1 MKKFLS
7 LFCLIAIAW
16 LCNVAYAE
24 TVTVNDVIKA
34 SNLKATS
41 TSYTNFSNVTI
52 TSGAVY
58 AGNSGKSDDGAIQ
71 LRSKNSE
78 SGIVSTTSVG
88 KVKKVVV
95 EWNTSTTSGR
105 ELDVYGKNSAYTAA
119 TDLYSTS
126 KGTKLGSITYGKS
139 TELEITGDYE
149 YIGLRSS
156 SGALILTSITI
167 TWENTIIDVANIA
180 KYNDQS
186 LNSLV
191 RFSCPLTITKAIL
204 GYIFVKDANGDF
216 GCIYTQTTKD
226 TDYPDG
232 YVIPAGV
239 TGLKSEYN
247 RINAKNNF
255 ATIGTPEEGSAVT
268 PKDVAYSDLKKNE
281 NLYGYVKVAA
291 VPVVYDS
298 SNSCYYA
305 YSTDTSAEGMLLS
318 VDGSGVEITD
328 GKTYNL
334 TGIVDTSSG
343 NAFLRVFAAEEVV
356 AAFAKPTISLEAGSY
371 DEVKEATIT
380 TTDGDYILYTTK
392 DTDVLANFDGTLV
405 KSKTATVKID
415 KSCTLRAI
423 ATNEEM
429 SVGEQ
434 ASATYV
440 MKTAAP
446 TITVDNETKVATI
459 TTKYADNV
467 KIYYTLDG
475 TAATTE
481 SALYAKPFVVS
492 QGETVNAV
500 AQYGEFEVSD
510 AASPFEFP
518 FNTLSESFDVTVAE
532 DFNNT
537 ESGQTVE
544 NVTFTKGI
552 VSIKFNQAESQYAP
566 KYNSSKNNFQF
577 YDKNTMTVSVV
588 GAIVTSVSFDCSS
601 DNPVSSAS
609 ATSGKLVDGEW
620 VNINAQTAT
629 LTNTSGKQA
638 KVKVF
643 TISYLVPDEAVS
655 VTAVKTKGAYY
666 TVNFEL
672 NGQVA
677 NDGVLYARTT
687 EPSAKPSEPGKDFF
701 DKSYEDWDWKN
712 KYDQHDWVAINGNTG
727 LVGKTLTT
735 GFIARYDGVKLTPV
749 AAIADNGDAAS
760 YTLNTFGVANV
771 FYGNYENTSDFGWT
785 DVHGKPYYPFF
796 VKAKVNEVAN
806 YVGEVK
812 AVTGGFEL
820 WGSGVCGKL
829 NEKGLEIDANGIEI
843 TASTEYKQIE
853 GVLVADAAANGGVKL
868 VALSDPTIPTGAA
881 ALKADG
887 KATVYGT
894 EGAVVVNGAD
904 GKVMIFDAMG
914 RMVKSVNAEGA
925 ATVAMP
931 AGYYIVRTAGTAA
944 KVMVK

>member
-1 MKKFLS
+1 MKKILS
-7 LFCLIAIAW
+7 LFCLIATAW

-24 TVTVNDVIKA
+24 TVDDVITA
-34 SNLKATS
+34 SNLAATS
-41 TSYTNFSNVTI
+41 STYTDFSDIII

-58 AGNSGKSDDGAIQ
+58 SGNTAKYTSGSIQ
-71 LRSKNSE
+71 LRSKSN
-78 SGIVSTTSVG
+78 SGIVSTASPG

-95 EWNTSTTSGR
+95 KWDSNTTNGR
-105 ELDVYGKNSAYTAA
+105 TLDVYGSNTAYTAA
-119 TDLYSTS
+119 SDLYNNTS
-126 KGTKLGSITYGKS
+126 QGTKLGSIVYGTS
-139 TELEITGDYE
+139 TELVIEGDYK
-149 YIGLRSS
+149 YIGLRSNN
-156 SGALILTSITI
+156 GAMYLKSITI
-167 TWENTIIDVANIA
+167 TWDQTIIDVASIA
-180 KYNDQS
+180 NYNEQS
-186 LNSLV
+186 LYSWAK
-191 RFSCPLTITKAIL
+191 FTCPLTITKAIL
-204 GYIFVKDANGDF
+204 GNIFVKDTNGDF
-216 GCIYTQTTKD
+216 GCIYTKTTKD

-239 TGLKSEYN
+239 TGLKGEDN
-247 RINAKNNF
+247 RINAKNNLES
-255 ATIGTPEEGSAVT
+255 IGTPVEGSAVT
-268 PKDVAYSDLKKNE
+268 PKDVSYTALKNDE

-298 SNSCYYA
+298 SNSNYYA

-318 VDGSGVEITD
+318 VDGTDVEITD

-334 TGIVDTSSG
+334 TGIVDIFDERV
-343 NAFLRVFAAEEVV
+343 FLRVFAAEEVV
-356 AAFAKPTISLEAGSY
+356 VAFAEPTISLEAGTY
-371 DEVKEATIT
+371 DKEQTVSFTLPDGATSIVYSIDDNVDLKTNGELWDGKVIT
-380 TTDGDYILYTTK
+380 I
-392 DTDVLANFDGTLV
+392 N
-405 KSKTATVKID
+405 

-423 ATNEEM
+423 AADESLKSFGAE
-429 SVGEQ
+429 

-440 MKTAAP
+440 MKTATP
-446 TITVDNETKVATI
+446 TISLDDATKVVTI
-459 TTKYADNV
+459 TTQYADNI

-475 TAATTE
+475 SAATTE

-500 AQYGEFEVSD
+500 AQYGEFDVSD

-771 FYGNYENTSDFGWT
+771 FYGNYENTETLGMKND
-785 DVHGKPYYPFF
+785 YRPFF

-812 AVTGGFEL
+812 EVTGGLEL

-843 TASTEYKQIE
+843 TASAEYQQIE
-853 GVLVADAAANGGVKL
+853 GVLVADAEANGGVKL
-868 VALSDPTIPTGAA
+868 VALSAPTTPTGVA